1 VVTVR
6 VKAFSVL
13 RDVLGAGAVEIEVGP
28 PETVQ
33 GIFDAMFAKYGKPLS
48 NVLVDPETGEM
59 TPFMLVVN
67 GEAISSTL
75 DRERRVKTGDEITII
90 FPIGGGRT

>member
-1 VVTVR
+1 
-6 VKAFSVL
+6 
-13 RDVLGAGAVEIEVGP
+13 
-28 PETVQ
+28 
-33 GIFDAMFAKYGKPLS
+33 
-48 NVLVDPETGEM
+48 VDPETGEM

>member
-1 VVTVR
+1 MATVR

-13 RDVLGAGAVEIEVGP
+13 RDVLGAGAVEVEVGP
-28 PETVQ
+28 AETVQ
-33 GIFDAMFAKYGKPLS
+33 GLFDAMFAKYGKPLS
-48 NVLVDPETGEM
+48 DVLVDPETGEM

-67 GEAISSTL
+67 GEAVSSTL

-90 FPIGGGRT
+90 FPIGGG